1 MSITIFII
9 IVTGLISYQS
19 FNNPS
24 LKNQLMHYPYQE
36 VRDKSYYR
44 FISSGFVHGSWLH
57 LGINMFVLWSFG
69 EYIEKVYVAFFGDMM
84 GRVLYIAMYLAT
96 IVFAD
101 IPTFLKHRNNPGYR
115 SLGASGAVSGIVFI
129 SILLSP
135 WSLIY
140 VYFIPVPG
148 IVAGVAYLIYS
159 SWASKNSQDLIDHDA
174 HFYGA
179 LFGMLFTIALKP
191 ALFSNFIDRLVN
203 DFPL

>member
-1 MSITIFII
+1 
-9 IVTGLISYQS
+9 
-19 FNNPS
+19 
-24 LKNQLMHYPYQE
+24 MHYPYQE